1 MARPAKIP
9 EPTKTY
15 SLLLSVEQYDKL
27 SVHAKSLDK
36 KSYEQ
41 VSVGDLIRD
50 GIELYLEA
58 LDDDEYYPEGESNEV
73 YSAGRIVFENE
84 KT

>member
-15 SLLLSVEQYDKL
+15 SLLLSVEQYDRL
-27 SVHAKSLDK
+27 AEHAKKLDK

-50 GIELYLEA
+50 GIGLYLEA
-58 LDDDEYYPEGESNEV
+58 LDEDEYYTEGQDELFKDQE
-73 YSAGRIVFENE
+73 A
-84 KT
+84 

>member
-1 MARPAKIP
+1 M
-9 EPTKTY
+9 
-15 SLLLSVEQYDKL
+15 SVEQYDRL
-27 SVHAKSLDK
+27 AYHAKKLDK

-58 LDDDEYYPEGESNEV
+58 LDE
-73 YSAGRIVFENE
+73 ENDADVS
-84 KT
+84 KD